1 MSTNYF
7 ASRVSRRLSLFAFA
21 GAVAALLGLSSGCN
35 QGGGGPLSVPMEFR
49 PEHSDPLTGSLNA
62 GDVKVYLDPVAD
74 RRDDKETIGKNIEN
88 AATPV
93 PVYSSGKTPPEFFHD
108 VLADELKHFG
118 VDMVEAPEAA
128 DRIITVDLTR
138 FFVEESN
145 NYRAEVKATAS
156 VKDKGGRQL
165 YKGQIGGDGKTFG
178 RSLNKENY
186 QQTLSD
192 ATRRA
197 IGNLFAQPKCQEALA
212 R

>member
-1 MSTNYF
+1 MSASRF
-7 ASRVSRRLSLFAFA
+7 ASQVSRRVSLLAFA

-35 QGGGGPLSVPMEFR
+35 QGGGGPVTVPMEFR

-74 RRDDKETIGKNIEN
+74 RRDDKETIGKNIEGS
-88 AATPV
+88 TPV
-93 PVYSSGKTPPEFFHD
+93 PVFSSGKTPPEFVHD

-145 NYRAEVKATAS
+145 NYKAEVKATAS

-178 RSLNKENY
+178 RSLNPANY

-192 ATRRA
+192 ATRRT
-197 IGNLFAQPKCQEALA
+197 IGSLFSQAKFQEAIA